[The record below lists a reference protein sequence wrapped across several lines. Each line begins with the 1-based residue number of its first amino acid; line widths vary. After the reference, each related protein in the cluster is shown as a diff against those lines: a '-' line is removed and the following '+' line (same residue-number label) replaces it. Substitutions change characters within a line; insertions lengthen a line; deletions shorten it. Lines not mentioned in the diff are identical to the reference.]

1 MNKYWY
7 KTKALLLPLFLML
20 SACDDISNVE
30 RVRSIIIPVQG
41 DITLGELLERR
52 PACDVTE
59 WIMLEGDAPVQPV
72 EYHCEF
78 SMSQTE
84 KLFDH
89 QLSTWVERNTQRITT
104 GEKEQLEVLD
114 TQIKGR
120 QAITLA
126 KQVFEQLQAN
136 GELAKYKTIIQDLPV
151 DNMSLEAVKEFY
163 SSSDSDE
170 DIAGRL
176 GGDNAIRE
184 TVDAVYSAVT
194 KAGLSTSTPQG
205 DACEAPANLMLAVT
219 SSNAEIEQ
227 TFTDCLEKVVQTYE
241 IGMSEAQDKIMM
253 AKSRLNKINN
263 KVSLRGFRETL
274 RWDLTPG
281 KSPTVSYHGLEMTI
295 QEGEQ
300 SRHFTRSMGIDDETF
315 ISIYDG
321 KLNDYYH
328 NIFISMM
335 SDLVR

>member
-1 MNKYWY
+1 MNKHWY
-7 KTKALLLPLFLML
+7 HKKTLFLPVLLML
-20 SACDDISNVE
+20 SACDDISSVDK
-30 RVRSIIIPVQG
+30 VRNIAIPMQG
-41 DITLGELLERR
+41 DITLGELLEGR
-52 PACDVTE
+52 PVCDKTDWV
-59 WIMLEGDAPVQPV
+59 MLEDSATTQQI

-78 SMSQTE
+78 SSIQTE
-84 KLFDH
+84 SLFSS
-89 QLSTWVERNTQRITT
+89 QLSSWVERNTKRITV
-104 GEKEQLEVLD
+104 GEQEQLEVLD
-114 TQIKGR
+114 AQIKAR

-136 GELAKYKTIIQDLPV
+136 GELLKYKTLIQDSPV

-176 GGDNAIRE
+176 GGDNTIRE
-184 TVDAVYSAVT
+184 TVDAVYSAVA

-205 DACEAPANLMLAVT
+205 DACQAPANLMLAIT

-227 TFTDCLEKVVQTYE
+227 TFTDCLERVVQTYE

-263 KVSLRGFRETL
+263 KVALRGFRETL
-274 RWDLTPG
+274 RWDLTQG
-281 KSPTVSYHGLEMTI
+281 KSPTVSYHGLEMTV

-300 SRHFTRSMGIDDETF
+300 SRHFTRSMGIDDDTF

-321 KLNDYYH
+321 KFNDYYH